1 LTGRFVLRDTPL
13 EGVKVIERT
22 IIEDSRGYLE
32 RLYCADELRPVM
44 EDRRI
49 VQITH
54 TMTAARGTVR
64 GLHFQNRPSSDL
76 KLVTCLRGEIFDV
89 AVDLRRGSPT
99 FRSWHAEILSD
110 SNRRSL
116 VIPEGFAHGF
126 QALVDGSE
134 IIYCHTAFHDPS
146 AEAGFSPTD
155 ELLGIEWPQPV
166 IGLSARDAG
175 LPSVKN
181 FPGVVL

>member
-1 LTGRFVLRDTPL
+1 M
-13 EGVKVIERT
+13 IERT
-22 IIEDSRGYLE
+22 VIEDSRGYLE

-44 EDRRI
+44 HDRRI

-54 TMTAARGTVR
+54 TMTTARGTVR
-64 GLHFQNRPSSDL
+64 GLHFQNQPSSDL

-89 AVDLRRGSPT
+89 AVDLRRGSAT
-99 FRSWHAEILSD
+99 FRNWHAEILSD
-110 SNRRSL
+110 SNRRSM

-134 IIYCHTAFHDPS
+134 IIYCHTAFHDAS
-146 AEAGFSPTD
+146 AEAGFNAID
-155 ELLGIEWPQPV
+155 ELLGIDWPQPV
-166 IGLSARDAG
+166 IGLSSRDAG
-175 LPSVKN
+175 LPGTKD

>member
-1 LTGRFVLRDTPL
+1 MTGRFVLRNTPL
-13 EGVKVIERT
+13 EGVSVIERT
-22 IIEDSRGYLE
+22 IIEDNRGYLE

-44 EDRRI
+44 HDRRI

-54 TMTAARGTVR
+54 TMTAARGAVR
-64 GLHFQNRPSSDL
+64 GLHFQNPPWSDL

-126 QALVDGSE
+126 QSLVEGSE
-134 IIYCHTAFHDPS
+134 IIYCHTAFHEPS
-146 AEAGFSPTD
+146 AEGGFNSMD
-155 ELLGIEWPQPV
+155 ELLGIDWPQPV

-175 LPSVKN
+175 LPSVKD
-181 FPGVVL
+181 FQGIVL

>member
-1 LTGRFVLRDTPL
+1 MTARFVFRDTPL

-32 RLYCADELRPVM
+32 RLYCADELQPVM
-44 EDRRI
+44 HDRRI

-54 TMTAARGTVR
+54 TMTAAPGTVR
-64 GLHFQNRPSSDL
+64 GLHFQNHPSPDL

-99 FRSWHAEILSD
+99 FRCWHAEILSD
-110 SNRRSL
+110 VNRRSM

-146 AEAGFSPTD
+146 AEAGFNPLD
-155 ELLGIEWPQPV
+155 ESLGIDWPQRV
-166 IGLSARDAG
+166 VGLSSRDAG
-175 LPSVKN
+175 LPSVKD
-181 FPGVVL
+181 FPGIVL